1 MLGAINGDIV
11 GSPYEFNNIK
21 TTFIMRKL
29 NFNLSITFIG
39 GFVTFFISVLLSVLF
54 CIYSHHGGDNI
65 NGRLIMEIWPLV
77 ICMTTVIWGI
87 NCFLI
92 FKNKHSAC
100 PLTRVKRIAFIIMSI
115 VVLLPS
121 FVFNDCFLST
131 VSFRSISSFNDWY
144 GVFIE
149 KWIFVC
155 VGVLY
160 VYLMHMALLVF
171 LFSLKPEIPYLPKQ
185 TTLAIIFI
193 GLFCFSHAVFTFCV
207 AIITAVMSEGHYFYT
222 SYDLF
227 FLRNQCKIL
236 LQSALPAFVYAII
249 CIWCI
254 NRTHGHRM

>member
-1 MLGAINGDIV
+1 M
-11 GSPYEFNNIK
+11 FNCIQYFFYNNK

-29 NFNLSITFIG
+29 NFNFCITFIG
-39 GFVTFFISVLLSVLF
+39 GFVAFFISVLLSVLF

-149 KWIFVC
+149 KWICVC
-155 VGVLY
+155 WSIICLPYAHGSSCFSVQFKDRDSISAKTNNTCY
-160 VYLMHMALLVF
+160 NIYRAF
-171 LFSLKPEIPYLPKQ
+171 LFFTCRFYILCRYY
-185 TTLAIIFI
+185 
-193 GLFCFSHAVFTFCV
+193 FSDNV
-207 AIITAVMSEGHYFYT
+207 
-222 SYDLF
+222 
-227 FLRNQCKIL
+227 
-236 LQSALPAFVYAII
+236 
-249 CIWCI
+249 
-254 NRTHGHRM
+254 